1 MSIQLEIV
9 KFRDLVPIQ
18 SMPRF
23 VSAFG
28 PENPAVEIQGE
39 DFSSVES
46 VLIND
51 SPVPEFIIVSKHKL
65 YAQLPKDARKISTVS
80 VLSSKFTRSTKASK
94 LSFEIGNKSKTVS
107 GIQKLM
113 QLFVMWLLQSPGSDI
128 FNPERGGG
136 LQELVG
142 VIGTS
147 RNMGPVLATVTRAVQ
162 NTVTQMRSAQA
173 RVSGLPL
180 DEKILS
186 ADVVEMN
193 VFEAQMQARLKIDLR
208 SVAGKRAVT
217 EVGL

>member
-1 MSIQLEIV
+1 MSIQLEVV
-9 KFRDLVPIQ
+9 KFRDLVPVQ

-23 VSAFG
+23 VEAFG
-28 PENPAVEIQGE
+28 AENPAVEITGE
-39 DFSSVES
+39 DFRSVEK

-51 SPVPEFIIVSKHKL
+51 IPAPEFIIVSKHKM
-65 YAQLPKDARKISTVS
+65 YVQLPRDTRKVSSVS
-80 VLSSKFTRSTKASK
+80 VLSSKFTRSTTASK
-94 LSFEIGNKSKTVS
+94 LNFEIGDKTKTIS

-113 QLFVMWLLQSPGSDI
+113 QLFTMWLLQSPGSDI

-136 LQELVG
+136 LQEMVG

-180 DEKILS
+180 SEKILS
-186 ADVVEMN
+186 ADVVGID
-193 VFEAQMQARLKIDLR
+193 VFEAQMQARLKVNLR
-208 SVAGKRAVT
+208 SVAGQAAVT